1 LPVPPT
7 VAGLPRVADS
17 PAAESPLLAA
27 SPAAGDSPGLA
38 GSPEMTAALRANAR
52 YIEEVVIG
60 WNLCPWAARAWRAG
74 EVARRVLAGEASED
88 GLVVG
93 LDVAPVLAFIDE
105 LSAAPALAI
114 GLAIFSRATV
124 TVAAFG
130 AFAERVR
137 RADRARR
144 PPDAVAPFLLA
155 AFHPDF
161 GAGSD
166 FRNAGQ
172 LVSFIRRTPD
182 PTLQLVRESL
192 VADLA
197 RGGHDLSADIARDN
211 FATVTARDPAR
222 LGTLLD
228 EIRRERDRH
237 RG

>member
-1 LPVPPT
+1 
-7 VAGLPRVADS
+7 VAES
-17 PAAESPLLAA
+17 PAASESP
-27 SPAAGDSPGLA
+27 PVA
-38 GSPEMTAALRANAR
+38 GSSEVNEALRANAR

-60 WNLCPWAARAWRAG
+60 WNLCPWAARAWRDG
-74 EVARRVLAGEASED
+74 QVARRVFAGEASH
-88 GLVVG
+88 GLDVAPDVAPDVG
-93 LDVAPVLAFIDE
+93 LDVAPILAFIDE
-105 LSAAPALAI
+105 LSAAPALSI

-124 TVAAFG
+124 SVAAFG
-130 AFAERVR
+130 TFAERVR